1 MAMYNT
7 RVKGRQI
14 LLENPT
20 RESRWKKDLEQKRA
34 RKKKE
39 KEKKKLGVVSKKEAR
54 EMGLWRFDRSQAK

>member
-14 LLENPT
+14 LLENPS
-20 RESRWKKDLEQKRA
+20 RESRWKKALEEKRS

-39 KEKKKLGVVSKKEAR
+39 KEKKKMGVISKKEAR
-54 EMGLWRFDRSQAK
+54 EMGLWRFDKNQAK